1 MGRLRVTA
9 AKKTKGKKTLT
20 PQEAFAKLWKQV
32 QKEQLLVSQIPEQI
46 QQFYQTYL
54 STIGPYE
61 TKWCRLLAEEIQLM
75 LGHWQKKSLREQDRF
90 FLVEYVAD
98 NFRELMSNP
107 FRDFELTE
115 IEELF
120 TALMAQEEE
129 PKQRSKTPG
138 TEDMFGHDEAMDEE
152 MEADDQLGGFED
164 EFNEEEFM
172 EDEYQRAERQDANEL
187 FNATTLNKMFRQ
199 LSKVLHPD
207 LEQDET
213 LKQHKHELMAQLLN
227 ARDKQDVGVIVALY
241 SEHIGGEGAQF
252 APEDFPRL
260 TLLLKKQLRE
270 LQMEKTDIALRSGA
284 AGMVYHRFHHRNP
297 ARQKTLLMQR
307 EVLLHKR
314 CRAAQQSL
322 GFNTSVKNL
331 KQFLAEW
338 AEDNMGSMLIDL
350 YDDL

>member
-1 MGRLRVTA
+1 MGRLRLTE
-9 AKKTKGKKTLT
+9 AKKTKGKKSLT

-32 QKEQLLVSQIPEQI
+32 QKEQLLVSQIPAQI
-46 QQFYQTYL
+46 QEFYQTYL
-54 STIGPYE
+54 TTIGPYE
-61 TKWCRLLAEEIQLM
+61 TQWCQLLADEIQLM
-75 LGHWQKKSLREQDRF
+75 LSHWQRKSLSDQDRL

-98 NFRELMSNP
+98 NFRELVSNP

-115 IEELF
+115 LEEIFTSLMAEADEPKRPTKQPVNEDLFAQDEDVQGGESFNTFDDEFSEEELIEE
-120 TALMAQEEE
+120 
-129 PKQRSKTPG
+129 
-138 TEDMFGHDEAMDEE
+138 
-152 MEADDQLGGFED
+152 
-164 EFNEEEFM
+164 
-172 EDEYQRAERQDANEL
+172 EYQRAERQDANEL

-207 LEQDET
+207 LEQDEA

-260 TLLLKKQLRE
+260 TILLKKQLRE
-270 LQMEKTDIALRSGA
+270 LQMEKVDIALRSGA
-284 AGMVYHRFHHRNP
+284 AGLVYHRFHHKNP

-307 EVLLHKR
+307 QALMASR
-314 CRAAQQSL
+314 CRAAQESL
-322 GFNTSVKNL
+322 SFNTSVKNL
-331 KQFLAEW
+331 KRFLNEW
-338 AEDNMGSMLIDL
+338 AEDNMGSMLVDL

>member
-1 MGRLRVTA
+1 MGRLRVTVN
-9 AKKTKGKKTLT
+9 KKTKGKKALT

-54 STIGPYE
+54 TTIGPYE
-61 TKWCRLLAEEIQLM
+61 SQWCRLLADEIQLM
-75 LGHWQKKSLREQDRF
+75 LSHWQKKSLREQDRY

-107 FRDFELTE
+107 FRDFELTGL
-115 IEELF
+115 EELF
-120 TALMAQEEE
+120 TELMAQAEE
-129 PKQRSKTPG
+129 PKRAAKPPG
-138 TEDMFGHDEAMDEE
+138 TEDMFATDEE
-152 MEADDQLGGFED
+152 ADEEIEAEDPFSAYDEDFAED
-164 EFNEEEFM
+164 ELLEE
-172 EDEYQRAERQDANEL
+172 EYQRAERQDANEL

-213 LKQHKHELMAQLLN
+213 IKQHKHELMAQLLN
-227 ARDKQDVGVIVALY
+227 ARDKQDVGAIVALY
-241 SEHIGGEGAQF
+241 SEHIGGDGAQF

-260 TLLLKKQLRE
+260 TILLKKQLRG
-270 LQMEKTDIALRSGA
+270 LQLEKADIALRSGA
-284 AGMVYHRFHHRNP
+284 AGLVYHRFHHKNP

-307 EVLLHKR
+307 QALMASR
-314 CRAAQQSL
+314 CRAAQESL
-322 GFNTSVKNL
+322 SFNTSVKNL
-331 KQFLAEW
+331 KLFLSEW
-338 AEDNMGSMLIDL
+338 AEDNLGAMLFDL